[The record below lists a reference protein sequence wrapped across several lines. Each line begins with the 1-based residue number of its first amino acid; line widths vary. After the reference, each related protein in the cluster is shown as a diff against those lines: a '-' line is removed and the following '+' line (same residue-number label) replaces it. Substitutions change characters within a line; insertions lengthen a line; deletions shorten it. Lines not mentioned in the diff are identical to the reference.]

1 MQNFLNKKASEQDTA
16 VVFDLGG
23 NFSFRFEQ
31 ADGNMALP
39 IWLGGKP
46 HLLGKVG
53 VCGEKPFKDLI
64 AKLLPLLNTNTNQ
77 PKIVLPPIL
86 RYISG
91 GCCQDATHAGNA
103 TEDNHAVTMIG
114 QAQVARLRKVLRGEL
129 AGSALVNYWVLDILE
144 DLAPTSAGGLAGV
157 EESAFELI
165 NLFTGDNVHL
175 TGVGYGRLAVSIPRG
190 IDHVAKK
197 RLESECVVTGE
208 LKNFYWRGFVS
219 HKGSSRPKPTQNK
232 LKMRGRG
239 GWGGPGRGGHGG
251 HRRHHNFPYS

>member
-1 MQNFLNKKASEQDTA
+1 MRRTAAHLKDLGFSVRECQLPGGIPNNNSIEVVQNFLNEKASEQDTA
-16 VVFDLGG
+16 VVFDLFG

-86 RYISG
+86 RYISR

-129 AGSALVNYWVLDILE
+129 AGSALVNYWVPDILE
-144 DLAPTSAGGLAGV
+144 DLAPTSAGGSAGV

-165 NLFTGDNVHL
+165 NLFTGRNMANKFTLEFFGNTILEQHKNLIENL
-175 TGVGYGRLAVSIPRG
+175 TG
-190 IDHVAKK
+190 
-197 RLESECVVTGE
+197 
-208 LKNFYWRGFVS
+208 
-219 HKGSSRPKPTQNK
+219 
-232 LKMRGRG
+232 G
-239 GWGGPGRGGHGG
+239 GT
-251 HRRHHNFPYS
+251 N